1 MIKEVLFHQLS
12 RAINRVLATDP
23 LAFTDLKKHNGKSL
37 LIELEPMKFA
47 VYVLFTE
54 AGIQLKSQHDQ
65 TANVR
70 LSGKPFALLTFA
82 KSPDQTKMLMEEDVS
97 LSGEIDLLLKLKQW
111 ALTTQLDIEA
121 LVAEAIGDTAANRL
135 GLLAGRVA
143 QRLRSSVQ
151 SLKHSTTLYLQEES
165 QLLPT
170 AMEVEQFIQGVQQ
183 LRQDLERATARS
195 QQLSP
200 RGVTHV

>member
-1 MIKEVLFHQLS
+1 MIKEVIFHQLS

-23 LAFTDLKKHNGKSL
+23 LALTDLKKHKGKSL
-37 LIELEPMKFA
+37 LIELEPMKLN

-54 AGIQLKSQHDQ
+54 TGIQLKNQHDQ

-70 LSGKPFALLTFA
+70 LSGKPSALLKFA
-82 KSPDQTKMLMEEDVS
+82 KSPDQTKMLMDETVS

-111 ALTTQLDIEA
+111 ATTTQLDIEA
-121 LVAEAIGDTAANRL
+121 LVADVIGDTAANRL
-135 GLLAGRVA
+135 GLLAHHFS
-143 QRLRSSVQ
+143 QRLRGSMC

-165 QLLPT
+165 RLLPSSS
-170 AMEVEQFIQGVQQ
+170 EVEQFVKDVNQ

-195 QQLSP
+195 QQLS